1 MIKGTPSPTANYEML
16 FDLKGQV
23 VIVTGASRGIGQAI
37 AEAMATQGAKV
48 AVSSRKIDAC
58 ELVVARI
65 KQSGGAAIA
74 VECNVSNRTAL
85 QSLVDQVISHWG
97 QIDIVVCNA
106 AVNPYF
112 GRLHEI
118 DDAAYDK
125 TMRTNVQNNL
135 ALFAM
140 VAPQMASRGGGS
152 VTIISSIA
160 GLKATPKL
168 GAYALSKAADM
179 QLARSLAV
187 EWGRSNVRVNCI
199 APGLVRTEMARV
211 LWDDPEKLAR
221 AENAYPLGRIGDPI
235 DIAGTA
241 VFLAAPAGRFITGQ
255 TLVVDGGATIY
266 GGEP

>member
-1 MIKGTPSPTANYEML
+1 MSNGTPSPTANYEML

-58 ELVVARI
+58 ELVVDRI
-65 KQSGGAAIA
+65 KQSGGDAIA

-85 QSLVDQVISHWG
+85 QSLVDQVMSYWG
-97 QIDIVVCNA
+97 QIDVVVCNA

-112 GRLHEI
+112 GQLHEI

>member
-1 MIKGTPSPTANYEML
+1 
-16 FDLKGQV
+16 
-23 VIVTGASRGIGQAI
+23 
-37 AEAMATQGAKV
+37 
-48 AVSSRKIDAC
+48 
-58 ELVVARI
+58 
-65 KQSGGAAIA
+65 
-74 VECNVSNRTAL
+74 
-85 QSLVDQVISHWG
+85 
-97 QIDIVVCNA
+97 
-106 AVNPYF
+106 
-112 GRLHEI
+112 
-118 DDAAYDK
+118 
-125 TMRTNVQNNL
+125 
-135 ALFAM
+135 
-140 VAPQMASRGGGS
+140 MASRGGGS

-241 VFLAAPAGRFITGQ
+241 VFLASAASDYVTGASIP
-255 TLVVDGGATIY
+255 VDGGYTSF
-266 GGEP
+266 